1 MRYRY
6 NPQCLCGRC
15 RAHGLMGPAV
25 LISLGVLFL
34 LDQLTHVRW
43 LDFDRTWP
51 AFLIVIGLV
60 MFLQHNASMAG
71 HVPRPYAAGPPAWQ
85 AQDQRYGA
93 PPFPPQPPVVTQP
106 PAPPAGPTAQ
116 SASWD
121 KPDDPGVRNG

>member
-6 NPQCLCGRC
+6 NPQCSCGRC
-15 RAHGLMGPAV
+15 RAHGFMGPVV
-25 LISLGVLFL
+25 LITLGVLFL

-71 HVPRPYAAGPPAWQ
+71 HVPRQFGPGPPAWQ
-85 AQDQRYGA
+85 SQDQHYGTQ
-93 PPFPPQPPVVTQP
+93 PYPPQPPAATP
-106 PAPPAGPTAQ
+106 PAPAAGQAPPGTN
-116 SASWD
+116 WNN
-121 KPDDPGVRNG
+121 PNDPGVRHG

>member
-6 NPQCLCGRC
+6 NPQCPCGRC

-34 LDQLTHVRW
+34 LDQLTNVRW

-60 MFLQHNASMAG
+60 MFLQHNASMDG
-71 HVPRPYAAGPPAWQ
+71 HVPRLYGPPAWQ
-85 AQDQRYGA
+85 SQVQQYGA
-93 PPFPPQPPVVTQP
+93 PQQPQPPVP
-106 PAPPAGPTAQ
+106 PPPPSPPAGPIVPETNWNRMQIA
-116 SASWD
+116 
-121 KPDDPGVRNG
+121 VRRPK